1 MNLQSPKLRPHSD
14 LRLGEVAANSQNG
27 DVEYLASVQIGTPP
41 QTVMLNF
48 DTGSSDLWVFSGD
61 TPRAQSQG
69 HQLYVANKSTTSST
83 LQGSQWR
90 ITYGDGSGAS
100 GTVLTDVVTV
110 GGVTVR
116 NQAIESATQ
125 VSGSFVMDT
134 ATSGLLGLAM
144 DTINT
149 VRPTRQ
155 KTFFS
160 NAKESLAMPLFT
172 ANLKQNQG
180 KKGVCANLKMS
191 GR

>member
-1 MNLQSPKLRPHSD
+1 MN
-14 LRLGEVAANSQNG
+14 
-27 DVEYLASVQIGTPP
+27 DVEYLAPVQIGTPP

-61 TPRAQSQG
+61 TPLAQSQG
-69 HQLYVANKSTTSST
+69 HQLFNANQSSTSSK
-83 LQGSQWR
+83 LQGAQWK

-100 GTVLTDVVTV
+100 GTVLTDVVSV

-144 DTINT
+144 DTINQ
-149 VRPTRQ
+149 VRPTPQ

-160 NAKESLAMPLFT
+160 NAIQSLAMPLFT
-172 ANLKQNQG
+172 ANLKQGQG
-180 KKGVCANLKMS
+180 KKGVVSTL
-191 GR
+191 